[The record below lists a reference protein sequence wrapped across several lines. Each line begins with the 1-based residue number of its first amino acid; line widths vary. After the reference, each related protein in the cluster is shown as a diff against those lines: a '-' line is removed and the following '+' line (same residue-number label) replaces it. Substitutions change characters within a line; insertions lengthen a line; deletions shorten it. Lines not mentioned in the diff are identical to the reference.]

1 MRNAVTELYMT
12 EERRL
17 IRDMA
22 REFTLR
28 EVLPVANELD
38 PKQGDMPVSL
48 REKMAEAGYFGILIP
63 EEYGGSGLGQFE
75 YCIIAEELARGW
87 MSVASLIARG
97 NSMPGTYKMSEEKKR
112 ELLPRV
118 ASGQLL
124 GALAMSEPDT
134 GSDVAG
140 IKCRAV
146 LEGDE
151 WVITGPKYWCTFA
164 DGADY
169 LLVIARTEPDPALR
183 HKGLSAFIVEKPR
196 GELPNG
202 VNGSPIPKIGYFGWK
217 TWELYFDECRVPQSA
232 LVGERG
238 EGFYVVSKWL
248 ESARAHTAA
257 RSIGLA
263 GAALDEAIAYSRQ
276 RVQFGRPISEF
287 QAIRFKIA
295 HMATEVNAARHLL
308 QDLCVNLDK
317 GLRCDV
323 EAAMSKYFSSEMS
336 ERVTSEAMQILGG
349 AGYTNLFPVERYWR
363 DARLTKIFEGTSEIQ
378 MRIISDQI
386 LGKGKFQ

>member
-1 MRNAVTELYMT
+1 
-12 EERRL
+12 
-17 IRDMA
+17 MA

-38 PKQGDMPVSL
+38 PKQGDIPVSL

-118 ASGQLL
+118 ARGQLL
-124 GALAMSEPDT
+124 GRLQCPN
-134 GSDVAG
+134 GHRLDVAG

-183 HKGLSAFIVEKPR
+183 HKGLSAFMVEKPR

-202 VNGSPIPKIGYFGWK
+202 VNGSRSRRSAISAGRRGSSISTSAACRRAPWSASAERASMSSASGWSRPAP
-217 TWELYFDECRVPQSA
+217 Y
-232 LVGERG
+232 GG
-238 EGFYVVSKWL
+238 
-248 ESARAHTAA
+248 
-257 RSIGLA
+257 
-263 GAALDEAIAYSRQ
+263 ALDW
-276 RVQFGRPISEF
+276 
-287 QAIRFKIA
+287 
-295 HMATEVNAARHLL
+295 
-308 QDLCVNLDK
+308 
-317 GLRCDV
+317 
-323 EAAMSKYFSSEMS
+323 
-336 ERVTSEAMQILGG
+336 LGG
-349 AGYTNLFPVERYWR
+349 RRT
-363 DARLTKIFEGTSEIQ
+363 
-378 MRIISDQI
+378 
-386 LGKGKFQ
+386 